1 MPSTWSVSDKRI
13 VKIALLRAQKRAEED
28 AVKRFKTIQIG
39 SVNDL
44 WSLELKIRQWR
55 KECGSDRFYFS
66 YDSVEKLLG
75 ECLSREWLLATDLS
89 SLSESRL
96 GNIRKFQ
103 CEFSTQRKQRS

>member
-1 MPSTWSVSDKRI
+1 MSSSWSESDKKI
-13 VKIALLRAQKRAEED
+13 VKVALLRAQKRAEED
-28 AVKRFKTIQIG
+28 AIRQFKAIQIG
-39 SVNDL
+39 SIDDL

-55 KECGSDRFYFS
+55 KECGSGRFYFN

-96 GNIRKFQ
+96 GNIKKFQ
-103 CEFSTQRKQRS
+103 REFSTHRK